1 LKVTIWRSWHS
12 RQITTISCNLSSNS
26 CNLFSEIPV
35 KTTSETQG
43 KIIQGSGK
51 IIYVAPTRLLHYI
64 NNQCIKQNQHKWTWK
79 LIAKFLATSMSI
91 GLLNPNPCIISET
104 RLPLL
109 SRNGFARSTEKYS
122 FPSLF
127 LSYTGLVTKY
137 FDYCI

>member
-64 NNQCIKQNQHKWTWK
+64 NNQCIYQNQHKWTWK
-79 LIAKFLATSMSI
+79 LIAKFLATSNEYWPLKRESI
-91 GLLNPNPCIISET
+91 LSET
-104 RLPLL
+104 HLRLL

-122 FPSLF
+122 FHSLF